1 MKINIALVGDYNVN
15 VTAHIAIPI
24 ALQLAGL
31 ALAVNV
37 EFTWLATDTIVND
50 NSLVGFDGIW
60 CVPGSPY
67 RHMDGALIA
76 IGYARQQGIPFLG
89 TCGGCQHALI
99 EFARHVL
106 GIMDADHAEIAPNAG
121 ALLITPLS
129 CSPSSSAKRKG

>member
-31 ALAVNV
+31 ALAV
-37 EFTWLATDTIVND
+37 IVND